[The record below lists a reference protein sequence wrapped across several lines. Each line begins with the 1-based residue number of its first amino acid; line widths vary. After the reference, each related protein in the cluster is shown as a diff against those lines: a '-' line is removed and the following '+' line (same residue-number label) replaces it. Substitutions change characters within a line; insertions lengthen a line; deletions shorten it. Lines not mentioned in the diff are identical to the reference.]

1 MNNFLQLSESRYSV
15 RGYAPQQV
23 DESDLEY
30 ILQSAQVA
38 PSACNRQ
45 PWHFYVCQSEASLEG
60 VRRSYPRDWF
70 RTAPTV
76 IVVCIDH
83 SSEWVRPADGHTHG
97 IVDVSIAAEH
107 ICLAAAERGL
117 GTCWVCNFD
126 PQAVREALQLPDQ
139 LEPAI
144 LLPLGVPTT
153 QPTPKVRKPL
163 SEVITRL

>member
-1 MNNFLQLSESRYSV
+1 MNNFLHLSESRYSV
-15 RGYAPQQV
+15 RGYASEQISEDDLQYV
-23 DESDLEY
+23 LESAR
-30 ILQSAQVA
+30 IA

-45 PWHFYVCQSEASLEG
+45 PWHFYVCQSADALSL
-60 VRRSYPRDWF
+60 VRQSYPRDWF
-70 RTAPTV
+70 QTAPTV

-83 SSEWVRPADGHTHG
+83 SNEWVRPSDGHTHG

-107 ICLAAAERGL
+107 ICLAATERGL

-126 PQAVREALQLPDQ
+126 AALVHDLLKLPEH

-153 QPTPKVRKPL
+153 QPTNKVRNSL
-163 SEVITRL
+163 SDIVTRM